1 MKENYLTRAFF
12 YGIVGLILTVLS
24 LCAYFIQIPF
34 IPESFKLPCTGCLV
48 ALTICNYVKC
58 GVLLA
63 FHNANNHYPF

>member
-12 YGIVGLILTVLS
+12 YGIVGLILTALS
-24 LCAYFIQIPF
+24 ICTYFLQIPF

-63 FHNANNHYPF
+63 FHNANNHYLF